1 MDRNHRWDR
10 PLGSLGIKP
19 HSPFLSGTLHSD
31 PFQTNR
37 HWTICLDIMVLAYL
51 LLHPRAPNRINLIHI
66 HGTNLKVE
74 SRESWGRWKRGKSAE
89 GYGRDG
95 WIGGAVE
102 RVKDGG
108 GRANVCPSE
117 LDFSP
122 ASVSLLATLWLN
134 YLQST
139 SNIFKLNFMYAQSC
153 IFPLFLRYETALRS
167 TEGSIPRRV
176 RETGSV
182 PYSYYVQ
189 TYTTEH
195 AGAIVTS

>member
-10 PLGSLGIKP
+10 LLGSFRMYIYKTTPL
-19 HSPFLSGTLHSD
+19 LSGTLHSD

-37 HWTICLDIMVLAYL
+37 RWTICLDIMVLAYL

-66 HGTNLKVE
+66 HGTNLRVE
-74 SRESWGRWKRGKSAE
+74 SRESRGDGNAVRARK
-89 GYGRDG
+89 GRDRAG
-95 WIGGAVE
+95 LGRAVE
-102 RVKDGG
+102 RVKDG

-153 IFPLFLRYETALRS
+153 IFLLFLRYETALRS
-167 TEGSIPRRV
+167 TGSIPRRV
-176 RETGSV
+176 RETGLFRIRITCRCIT
-182 PYSYYVQ
+182 P
-189 TYTTEH
+189 
-195 AGAIVTS
+195 AIVTS